1 VDKYDGLKKKLTRKT
16 FDEMAELELFGRVL
30 PKDQNIERFVVEDP
44 TLRKSREAQ
53 LIEENNLLTSYR
65 DVMARNKFYRR
76 HQERNNRMAN
86 EREGLNIP

>member
-1 VDKYDGLKKKLTRKT
+1 MDKYDGLKKKLTRKT

-53 LIEENNLLTSYR
+53 LIEENNLLTSHR

-86 EREGLNIP
+86 

>member
-1 VDKYDGLKKKLTRKT
+1 MDKYDGLKKKLTRKT

-30 PKDQNIERFVVEDP
+30 PKDQSIERFVVEDP

-53 LIEENNLLTSYR
+53 LIEENNLLTSHR

-86 EREGLNIP
+86 

>member
-53 LIEENNLLTSYR
+53 LIEENNLLTSHR

-86 EREGLNIP
+86 

>member
-1 VDKYDGLKKKLTRKT
+1 MDKYDGLKKKLTRKT

-86 EREGLNIP
+86 

>member
-1 VDKYDGLKKKLTRKT
+1 MDKYDGLKKKLTRKT